1 MANLKRDSSGNYVVR
16 FRVGGRGSEWIRRN
30 LGALSHTEAKNQ
42 ARELEAKLKT
52 TQPGARP
59 FLTFGE
65 LAAMYLE
72 ERNDRLTPKG
82 LALAEMIVR
91 CHLKPFF
98 GARRVSDLRAADVE
112 AYREQ
117 RRELRRG
124 KKDGDRYLVTK
135 TDERTSPATFNREW
149 SLIRAILNFGERTE
163 RIDHSPIRSG
173 AVEKLATKSREAF
186 FEPGEWAAFLALAVP
201 DPELRAA
208 VPVLRALLLTASR
221 IGEIVD
227 LRWKDVDLRQKVV
240 TIRQP
245 KVSKRESRPKSLP
258 IVPELEALLPDV
270 RGFGEA
276 PVFRQ
281 IDEKPWTVPA
291 LQSAFERILRR
302 AALTP
307 EHGHL
312 TPHSIRHTAS
322 TWAVRGGATPEEA
335 DRLRGI
341 TMKGMA
347 AVYTHLQAADLMR
360 AARALAAV
368 EAEGLAL
375 GVTSVCYG
383 APAPKTAGAGK

>member
-1 MANLKRDSSGNYVVR
+1 MANLKRDASGNYVVR
-16 FRVGGRGSEWIRRN
+16 FRVAGRGSAWVREN
-30 LGALSHTEAKNQ
+30 LGPVSHTDAKRL
-42 ARELEAKLKT
+42 ARDLEARFKT
-52 TQPGARP
+52 TRLGARA
-59 FLTFGE
+59 FLMFGE
-65 LAAMYLE
+65 LADMYLA
-72 ERNDRLTPKG
+72 ERRDRLTTRG
-82 LALAEMIVR
+82 LALADMIVR

-98 GARRVSDLRAADVE
+98 GARRVTDLRAADVE

-124 KKDGDRYLVTK
+124 KKDGDHYLVTK
-135 TDERTSPATFNREW
+135 TDETISPATFNREW

-163 RIDHSPIRSG
+163 RIDRSPIKSG

-186 FEPGEWAAFLALAVP
+186 FEPAEWAALIAAAGS

-245 KVSKRESRPKSLP
+245 KVSKREPRPKSLP
-258 IVPELEALLPDV
+258 IVPELEALLPEV

-302 AALTP
+302 AGLQP

-322 TWAVRGGATPEEA
+322 TWAVRGGATPDEA

-341 TMKGMA
+341 TMKGML

-360 AARALAAV
+360 VARALAAV
-368 EAEGLAL
+368 EAEGLGL
-375 GVTSVCYG
+375 GVTSVCSG
-383 APAPKTAGAGK
+383 GLVARNATAEK

>member
-16 FRVGGRGSEWIRRN
+16 FRLGGRGSAWVREN
-30 LGALSHTEAKNQ
+30 LGPVSHTDAKRL
-42 ARELEAKLKT
+42 ARELETRLKT
-52 TQPGARP
+52 TRPGARA

-65 LAAMYLE
+65 LAAMYLG
-72 ERNDRLTPKG
+72 ERKDRLTPKG

-117 RRELRRG
+117 RREFRRG
-124 KKDGDRYLVTK
+124 KKDGDRYIVTK

-186 FEPGEWAAFLALAVP
+186 FEPGEWAAFLAAAAP

-245 KVSKRESRPKSLP
+245 KVLKREPRPKSLP
-258 IVPELEALLPDV
+258 IVPGLEALLPEV
-270 RGFGEA
+270 RGFGEV

-302 AALTP
+302 AAIAP
-307 EHGHL
+307 AHGHL

-322 TWAVRGGATPEEA
+322 TWAVRDGATPDEA

-341 TMKGMA
+341 TMKGMS

-360 AARALAAV
+360 AARTLAAV

-375 GVTSVCYG
+375 GVTSVCSG
-383 APAPKTAGAGK
+383 GLVARNAAAEK

>member
-16 FRVGGRGSEWIRRN
+16 FRLGGRGSAWVREN
-30 LGALSHTEAKNQ
+30 LGPVSHTDAKRL
-42 ARELEAKLKT
+42 ARELEARLKT
-52 TQPGARP
+52 TRPGARA

-65 LAAMYLE
+65 LAGMYLE
-72 ERNDRLTPKG
+72 ERKDRLTPRG

-98 GARRVSDLRAADVE
+98 GARRVADLRAADVE

-124 KKDGDRYLVTK
+124 KKDGDRYLVTR
-135 TDERTSPATFNREW
+135 TDEKIAPATFNREW

-163 RIDHSPIRSG
+163 RIDRSPIKSG

-186 FEPGEWAAFLALAVP
+186 FEPAEWAAFLAAAVP

-208 VPVLRALLLTASR
+208 VPVMRALLLTASR

-227 LRWKDVDLRQKVV
+227 LRWKDVNLRQKVV
-240 TIRQP
+240 MIRQP
-245 KVSKRESRPKSLP
+245 KVSKREPRPKSLP
-258 IVPELEALLPDV
+258 IVPELEALLPEV

-276 PVFRQ
+276 LVFRQ

-302 AALTP
+302 AALEP
-307 EHGHL
+307 AHGHL

-322 TWAVRGGATPEEA
+322 TWAVRGGATPDEA

-368 EAEGLAL
+368 EAEALAA
-375 GVTSVCYG
+375 GVTSVCSGGPG
-383 APAPKTAGAGK
+383 AKASGAKK

>member
-16 FRVGGRGSEWIRRN
+16 FRVGGRGSAWVRRN
-30 LGALSHTEAKNQ
+30 LGAVSHKEAKTL
-42 ARELEAKLKT
+42 ARDLEAKLKT
-52 TQPGARP
+52 TRPGARP

-72 ERNDRLTPKG
+72 ERKDRLTPRG
-82 LALAEMIVR
+82 YALADMIIR
-91 CHLKPFF
+91 CHLEPFL

-112 AYREQ
+112 AYRAQ

-124 KKDGDRYLVTK
+124 KKNGDRYLVTK
-135 TDERTSPATFNREW
+135 TDEPISPATFNREW

-163 RIDHSPIRSG
+163 RIDRSPIKSG
-173 AVEKLATKSREAF
+173 AVEKLAAPPREAY
-186 FEPGEWAAFLALAVP
+186 FEPAEWSAFVAAAAP

-227 LRWKDVDLRQKVV
+227 LRWKDVDLRHKVV

-245 KVSKRESRPKSLP
+245 KVSKREPRPKSLP
-258 IVPELEALLPDV
+258 IVPELEALLPV
-270 RGFGEA
+270 IRGFGEA

-302 AALTP
+302 SGLQP

-312 TPHSIRHTAS
+312 TPHSVRHTAS
-322 TWAVRGGATPEEA
+322 TWTVRGGATPDEA

-341 TMKGMA
+341 TMKGMS
-347 AVYTHLQAADLMR
+347 AVYTHLQATDLLR

-368 EAEGLAL
+368 EAEAL
-375 GVTSVCYG
+375 VAGVTSVCSG
-383 APAPKTAGAGK
+383 TSPAKAAGAEK